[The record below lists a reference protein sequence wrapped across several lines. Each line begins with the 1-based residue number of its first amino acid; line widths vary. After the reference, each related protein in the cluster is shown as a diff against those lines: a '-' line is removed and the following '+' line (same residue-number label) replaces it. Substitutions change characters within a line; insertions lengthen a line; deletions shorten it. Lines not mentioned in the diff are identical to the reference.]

1 MRALSAKALAVKSN
15 GLSSLL
21 GPVRLQT
28 SQTWPPG
35 SPGILQSLPV
45 TGSSRMSESHLYPKL
60 LPPRD
65 RAALSLDVLP
75 CTIQPFWFNPFS
87 SGSPAVAA
95 GFPFVSSASPS
106 SHALGWWSRWT
117 PWMSQPLAMLPLT
130 PTSKLLLH
138 LNAVTAFQFLFLNSG
153 PMW

>member
-35 SPGILQSLPV
+35 SPGILLSLPV

-65 RAALSLDVLP
+65 RAALPLDVLP
-75 CTIQPFWFNPFS
+75 CTIQPFGFNPFS

-117 PWMSQPLAMLPLT
+117 PPDVPASSYASPHTYLKASSPPKRSDSL
-130 PTSKLLLH
+130 S
-138 LNAVTAFQFLFLNSG
+138 VFIS
-153 PMW
+153 